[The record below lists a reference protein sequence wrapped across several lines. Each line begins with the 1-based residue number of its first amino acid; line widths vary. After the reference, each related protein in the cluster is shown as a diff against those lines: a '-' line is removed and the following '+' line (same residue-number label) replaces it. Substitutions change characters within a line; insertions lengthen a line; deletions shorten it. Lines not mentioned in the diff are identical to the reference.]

1 MEVPS
6 PRKILYLIIV
16 FCLVSLGAAYI
27 GEYFFHLIPCKLCL
41 YQRYTLILIAF
52 IGFTTILSP
61 RLYRI
66 GIAIST
72 LLFFL
77 TAGIAFYQVALENH
91 LIHSSCVQA
100 AQAPETI
107 DELREHLLKTP
118 LVNCDQ
124 IQWSF
129 YGISLAG
136 FNGFFNLLMGVICLV
151 FNFLKRRR

>member
-6 PRKILYLIIV
+6 QRKILYFIV
-16 FCLVSLGAAYI
+16 TFCLVSLGAAYI

-41 YQRYTLILIAF
+41 YQRYTLIIVTF

-61 RLYRI
+61 RLYRV

-72 LLFFL
+72 LLFFI

-91 LIHSSCVQA
+91 IIHSSACVQSV
-100 AQAPETI
+100 QTPETI
-107 DELREHLLKTP
+107 DELREYLLKTP

-124 IQWSF
+124 VQWSF

-136 FNGFFNLLMGVICLV
+136 FNGFFNLVMGIICLV
-151 FNFLKRRR
+151 FHFSRRR